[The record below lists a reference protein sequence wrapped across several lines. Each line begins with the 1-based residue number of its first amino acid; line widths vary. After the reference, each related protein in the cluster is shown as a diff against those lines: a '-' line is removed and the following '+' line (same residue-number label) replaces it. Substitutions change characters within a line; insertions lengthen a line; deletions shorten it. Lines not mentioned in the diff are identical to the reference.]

1 MSDQPPK
8 RPRRNLDALN
18 TSSEE
23 KPTSNVRQP
32 LKSRRNIENLQEPEY
47 INAEPLPKGVSLRGP
62 TVEAPVFKSNRSR
75 NLDGLEEEIQF
86 DIKNREERREK
97 RESQGGN
104 DNRRRN
110 RHVFVPP
117 EEVKK
122 VEQKTVDILDEQ
134 LFPSLGIENKQ
145 IPKEKV
151 SVWNIINHN
160 ITTVKPDLNNTT
172 KVENTN
178 KSINFNKKINNDTNQ
193 TYTYFDQNGDEIFE
207 EVYEDEFVEEEDDDI
222 DMCDPDKCELDNIS
236 NLYKQKYELE
246 KNIDFVI
253 NTYDKSKSLHVN
265 FLNQLEQKLNS
276 VSDEIY
282 RFESLENELESIY
295 GPSIR
300 IGSHIKYKS
309 LYDEAV
315 ELMDKKEQE
324 EKFNRELNEFLI
336 KMMKESAK

>member
-1 MSDQPPK
+1 MSDQSPK

-18 TSSEE
+18 TTSEE
-23 KPTSNVRQP
+23 KPISNVRSP
-32 LKSRRNIENLQEPEY
+32 LRARRNIENLQEPEY
-47 INAEPLPKGVSLRGP
+47 VNAVISQESRQSFREPSLEVP
-62 TVEAPVFKSNRSR
+62 KSNRAR
-75 NLDGLEEEIQF
+75 NLDGLEEEIHF
-86 DIKNREERREK
+86 DIKKREERREK
-97 RESQGGN
+97 RESYGGN

-134 LFPSLGIENKQ
+134 LFPSLGMENKAA
-145 IPKEKV
+145 PKEKV

-172 KVENTN
+172 KVEKPN
-178 KSINFNKKINNDTNQ
+178 KSININKKFNNDTNQ
-193 TYTYFDQNGDEIFE
+193 TYTYFDHNGDEIFE
-207 EVYEDEFVEEEDDDI
+207 EVYEDPLVEEEDDEDI
-222 DMCDPDKCELDNIS
+222 CDPDKSDLDNMY

-246 KNIDFVI
+246 KNIEFVC
-253 NTYDKSKSLHVN
+253 NTYDKSKLLHVN
-265 FLNQLEQKLNS
+265 FLHQLEQKLNS
-276 VSDEIY
+276 ISDEIY
-282 RFESLENELESIY
+282 RFESLENELETIY

-300 IGSHIKYKS
+300 VGSHIKYKS

-315 ELMDKKEQE
+315 EAMDKKEQE

-336 KMMKESAK
+336 KMMKESSK